1 MSSFG
6 NHEHPLLLFCSPPK
20 VTVLVKMALGGTDP
34 ECQLCPLPA
43 GSSYMLPL
51 LLSLLFFFK
60 MGSHCEAPP
69 GLEYAVS
76 SSLASNSQRSPAISP
91 PPRHHAG
98 IKGICH

>member
-1 MSSFG
+1 
-6 NHEHPLLLFCSPPK
+6 
-20 VTVLVKMALGGTDP
+20 
-34 ECQLCPLPA
+34 
-43 GSSYMLPL
+43 
-51 LLSLLFFFK
+51 